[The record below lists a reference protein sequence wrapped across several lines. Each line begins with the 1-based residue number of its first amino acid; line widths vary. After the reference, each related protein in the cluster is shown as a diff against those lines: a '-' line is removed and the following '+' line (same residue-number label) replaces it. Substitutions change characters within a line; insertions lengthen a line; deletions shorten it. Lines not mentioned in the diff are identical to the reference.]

1 MNELSL
7 LELFAQATLIVKIVV
22 VILIIASI
30 ITWLIIVERYLH
42 FQEAEKLQQWI
53 WDIIWNTKD
62 VDKLFKSTSSKDQS
76 EIVGIERVFY
86 YSYKE
91 NLKLKD
97 T

>member
-42 FQEAEKLQQWI
+42 FQEAEEF
-53 WDIIWNTKD
+53 NNEFET
-62 VDKLFKSTSSKDQS
+62 LF
-76 EIVGIERVFY
+76 
-86 YSYKE
+86 
-91 NLKLKD
+91 
-97 T
+97 

>member
-42 FQEAEKLQQWI
+42 FQEAE
-53 WDIIWNTKD
+53 NFNNEFET
-62 VDKLFKSTSSKDQS
+62 LF
-76 EIVGIERVFY
+76 GIQKMLI
-86 YSYKE
+86 SYLRAPVQKI
-91 NLKLKD
+91 NLR
-97 T
+97 